1 MPCLFRDIC
10 AHVSLKIP
18 VLYLWISMTSLGKY
32 SGVVFPLTSPLIEF
46 KKLTNLSRLVLFT
59 LLFNLQLGKEKRW
72 TLVWKWMQQIKME
85 FDLGLPIL
93 FFYADMFS
101 THPNKYAKI
110 LNKGTPYFRNLQS
123 ASLLIAM
130 IFFFFFSFLFHR
142 IAILKVPSHVW
153 NLSGRINCITERGIT
168 DVTDYGHIFSFLFQ
182 TREFKNLFSEENS
195 CFCKVNYG

>member
-130 IFFFFFSFLFHR
+130 IFFFFFF
-142 IAILKVPSHVW
+142 ILISQDSNFESAFSCLEFEWKNKLHHW
-153 NLSGRINCITERGIT
+153 ER
-168 DVTDYGHIFSFLFQ
+168 
-182 TREFKNLFSEENS
+182 
-195 CFCKVNYG
+195 NYWCNRLWPHF